1 MTKELKALIE
11 DLRLN
16 HEFCP
21 KEIILQA
28 ANELE
33 RLSKPEQ
40 EPFEDLAPELFVVA
54 QTSPADDGFS
64 DTIDRIEKWL
74 REHFS
79 TPPQRKPLT
88 DEEIFACE
96 NSVTDEIV
104 SDRDWC
110 IHFARAIEAAVL
122 AKYKENT

>member
-1 MTKELKALIE
+1 MTQDELKLALASSLY
-11 DLRLN
+11 LRAT
-16 HEFCP
+16 P
-21 KEIILQA
+21 
-28 ANELE
+28 
-33 RLSKPEQ
+33 PEQ
-40 EPFEDLAPELFVVA
+40 EPVATLLLQSKQNYERNFGPSAAADWIYSDLLELLN
-54 QTSPADDGFS
+54 TN
-64 DTIDRIEKWL
+64 
-74 REHFS
+74 
-79 TPPQRKPLT
+79 PPQRKPLT